1 VLVVPRVHR
10 ASRSLAILDA
20 QQLQSL
26 STATVTVASYLFSS
40 SYVAR
45 TPHSGLKF
53 VSPRERIPIG
63 AVAIAVETRLGAYM
77 IRSLCIFL
85 VLSCVVGLT
94 GLMTGNLWN
103 RYAEENALPRLGGI
117 YQRIAATGAGLVELT
132 KGYAAPATRSQA
144 PATRSQFKLGASPFE
159 E

>member
-1 VLVVPRVHR
+1 M
-10 ASRSLAILDA
+10 
-20 QQLQSL
+20 
-26 STATVTVASYLFSS
+26 STATMTVMNCFVWPKSHSRVTI
-40 SYVAR
+40 
-45 TPHSGLKF
+45 
-53 VSPRERIPIG
+53 RERKPIG

-132 KGYAAPATRSQA
+132 KGYAAPVMRSEL
-144 PATRSQFKLGASPFE
+144 RRGAAPFE

>member
-1 VLVVPRVHR
+1 M
-10 ASRSLAILDA
+10 
-20 QQLQSL
+20 
-26 STATVTVASYLFSS
+26 
-40 SYVAR
+40 
-45 TPHSGLKF
+45 
-53 VSPRERIPIG
+53 SPRERILIG
-63 AVAIAVETRLGAYM
+63 AVGIAVETRLGAYM

>member
-1 VLVVPRVHR
+1 M
-10 ASRSLAILDA
+10 
-20 QQLQSL
+20 
-26 STATVTVASYLFSS
+26 
-40 SYVAR
+40 
-45 TPHSGLKF
+45 
-53 VSPRERIPIG
+53 SPRERIPIG

-117 YQRIAATGAGLVELT
+117 YQRIAATGAGLVEFT
-132 KGYAAPATRSQA
+132 KGYAAPVMRSEL
-144 PATRSQFKLGASPFE
+144 RRGAAPFE

>member
-1 VLVVPRVHR
+1 MTVAVAVHR
-10 ASRSLAILDA
+10 DGNCG
-20 QQLQSL
+20 QLP
-26 STATVTVASYLFSS
+26 F
-40 SYVAR
+40 
-45 TPHSGLKF
+45 LKF
-53 VSPRERIPIG
+53 ICGPNATLRAKVHVTRERIPIG

-144 PATRSQFKLGASPFE
+144 PATRSQFELGASPFE

>member
-1 VLVVPRVHR
+1 M
-10 ASRSLAILDA
+10 
-20 QQLQSL
+20 
-26 STATVTVASYLFSS
+26 
-40 SYVAR
+40 
-45 TPHSGLKF
+45 
-53 VSPRERIPIG
+53 SPGERIPIG

-132 KGYAAPATRSQA
+132 KGYAAPATRSQLK
-144 PATRSQFKLGASPFE
+144 PGASPFE

>member
-1 VLVVPRVHR
+1 M
-10 ASRSLAILDA
+10 
-20 QQLQSL
+20 
-26 STATVTVASYLFSS
+26 
-40 SYVAR
+40 
-45 TPHSGLKF
+45 
-53 VSPRERIPIG
+53 G

-103 RYAEENALPRLGGI
+103 RYAEENALPQLGGI
-117 YQRIAATGAGLVELT
+117 YQRIAATGADLVELT

-144 PATRSQFKLGASPFE
+144 PATRSQLKPGAFE

>member
-1 VLVVPRVHR
+1 
-10 ASRSLAILDA
+10 
-20 QQLQSL
+20 
-26 STATVTVASYLFSS
+26 
-40 SYVAR
+40 
-45 TPHSGLKF
+45 
-53 VSPRERIPIG
+53 
-63 AVAIAVETRLGAYM
+63 M

-117 YQRIAATGAGLVELT
+117 YGLVELT

>member
-1 VLVVPRVHR
+1 MSKR
-10 ASRSLAILDA
+10 LDA
-20 QQLQSL
+20 AIDALVDALAELPEHELEGWQRGNRVSVRVLYEL
-26 STATVTVASYLFSS
+26 NRRYPTATVTVASYLFSS

-53 VSPRERIPIG
+53 MSPRERIPIG
-63 AVAIAVETRLGAYM
+63 AVAIAVETRWGAYM

-103 RYAEENALPRLGGI
+103 RYAEENALPRSWRYLPTHCCDRSRLG
-117 YQRIAATGAGLVELT
+117 
-132 KGYAAPATRSQA
+132 
-144 PATRSQFKLGASPFE
+144 
-159 E
+159 